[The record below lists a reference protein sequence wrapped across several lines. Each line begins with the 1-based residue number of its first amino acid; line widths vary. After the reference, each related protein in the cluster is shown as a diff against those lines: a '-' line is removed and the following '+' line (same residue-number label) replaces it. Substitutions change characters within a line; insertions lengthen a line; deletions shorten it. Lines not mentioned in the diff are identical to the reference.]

1 MTAHTYGRLN
11 SSRPFLLAVVVSVAG
26 AAGIA
31 FQPIAVLAIG
41 GLVAVGLLTYFPARY
56 AVALLLVYL
65 AFEEFILTH
74 FAGGHTAVVRYAPEL
89 AVQLLVTVAVLARI
103 GAVAPLASRLLAVL
117 SICVVPW
124 LLSALVSGN
133 GLSTALIGMRS
144 ELRFASLCLVPLLL
158 KNPQRDLT
166 FVARVVI
173 WVAAAQSLIA
183 YLEFVGG
190 YGVRAF
196 FATNWKVEVSG
207 VTVSHSAAYL
217 GTVFGTFSNRNA
229 LATFLV
235 IAWILLASAGSQ
247 SLGFSRR
254 EGLVLGSMFAVAIL
268 LSGSREGAAGLALSG
283 LVIARQR
290 FHLPVVWLATLAVL
304 GAALLAPALTAV
316 QSTAPQGNVAYTS
329 LGKRWRSLLSSESW
343 STTAHSNSRFYLLKS
358 EFDAVKA
365 DAPISGFGLGSLT
378 DPRRIADGTSSA
390 YRTSAGRQVVAFRF
404 FFDGNWG
411 LILFETGL
419 LGAAALGLA
428 FLLTVRFGLLVSA
441 HHWVGLALAT
451 SALAVGLLGFFSTI
465 LQSRAPSAVLWL
477 LLGFAAAI
485 HHDRRASEP
494 ANVHPST
501 RAAA

>member
-1 MTAHTYGRLN
+1 MIAHANDRLN
-11 SSRPFLLAVVVSVAG
+11 SSHPLLLAVVVSVVG

-31 FQPIAVLAIG
+31 FQPVAVLAVA
-41 GLVAVGLLTYFPARY
+41 GLAAVALLAYFPARY

-74 FAGGHTAVVRYAPEL
+74 FADGHTAVVRYAPEL
-89 AVQLLVTVAVLARI
+89 AAQLFVTVAVLIGI
-103 GAVAPLASRLLAVL
+103 GAVAPRATRLLAVL

-124 LLSALVSGN
+124 LFSALVSGN

-144 ELRFASLCLVPLLL
+144 ELRFAPLCLVPLLL

-183 YLEFVGG
+183 CIEFVGG
-190 YGVRAF
+190 YGVRSF

-217 GTVFGTFSNRNA
+217 GTVFGTFSNRNG

-247 SLGFSRR
+247 ALGFSRR
-254 EGLVLGSMFAVAIL
+254 GGVVLGSMFAIAIL

-290 FHLPVVWLATLAVL
+290 FHLPVIWLATLAVL
-304 GAALLAPALTAV
+304 GAVLFAPALATV

-343 STTAHSNSRFYLLKS
+343 STTVHSNSRFYLLKS

-365 DAPISGFGLGSLT
+365 DAPIVGFGLGSLT

-411 LILFETGL
+411 LILFETGIV
-419 LGAAALGLA
+419 GATAFGLA
-428 FLLTVRFGLLVSA
+428 FLLTVRFGILVSA
-441 HHWVGLALAT
+441 HHWVGLALTT
-451 SALAVGLLGFFSTI
+451 SVLAVGLLGFFSTV
-465 LQSRAPSAVLWL
+465 LQSRAASAVLWL
-477 LLGFAAAI
+477 LLGFAATI
-485 HHDRRASEP
+485 HHDRRTSERT
-494 ANVHPST
+494 NVHRSNP
-501 RAAA
+501 AAA